1 MDTLLQDLRYSFRR
15 LVKSP
20 TFTCIVILTLAL
32 GIGANTAIFSTVNA
46 VLLRPLPYFEPQRL
60 VTIEHLY
67 PTLDLEAPVSIP
79 GFLDYEKRGRSFESM
94 AVQSSWQVNLTGVGE
109 PVRMQGQQV
118 TGKFFAT
125 LQVPALM
132 GRTLQPGEDAAG
144 REHVAVVSYDA
155 WQRIFGAD
163 PAIIGRNLS
172 LNGESY
178 QVVGVMPSGF
188 RDFFN
193 KTAEIWAPMVFTADQ
208 LTDEN
213 RTTEFLNLTARM
225 KPGVT
230 VQQAQGEMRTIGEQL
245 KREYPDSYDENWSL
259 LVTGLSIS
267 ATGEVRPALLVLLG
281 AVGFVLL
288 IACANVANL
297 LLARAAARS
306 KEIAV
311 RTALGATRERLLKQL
326 LTESILVSLAGGIVG
341 LILAYAGVR
350 TLVAM
355 DVRNLPRSEEI
366 SIDGTVMLFTLLV
379 SLLAGVLFG
388 LAPAI
393 HTATPDLH
401 SALKEGGRGSTG
413 DRGSHALRRTL
424 VIAEVA
430 LALTLLTGAGLLL
443 KSFARLQGV
452 DPGFDPDNLLTFNIA
467 LPPTRYH
474 NDTTQAAFWDQV
486 FPAIGRVPGVV
497 GVAGTSVMPFG
508 GSWSTGSFEVEGYTA
523 PENQPGPWGDIRVV
537 SPQFFEAMRIPL
549 LRGRYLSEEDR
560 TDSRPVAVIDQEFVR
575 RFYPNENPIG
585 KRFTFGP
592 PDGRDRQHP
601 ERVDRGGGGGRSHCP
616 RRARRGPPDSALPA
630 VPPGDVPVHGRRGA
644 DDRQPGPLR
653 QPGPPGG
660 ALGGPGPADLR
671 GEQHGRAVVALGGPA
686 AAVHDA
692 FELLFRYRA
701 RAGVDRDL
709 RCDELLGHPALTRA
723 GRPHRPGGGS
733 GRRPQAG
740 APPGD
745 ASGVDRHRDRAGGRA
760 GAHSADREPTVRG
773 GRHGPGN
780 VRGGGCGPGRNGAFG
795 QSDPRHP
802 GHADGS
808 GGGAQGGMRG
818 ARMVTNLLMCN
829 HLTS

>member
-20 TFTCIVILTLAL
+20 TFTCIVVLTLGL

-132 GRTLQPGEDAAG
+132 GRTLQPGEDSAG

-208 LTDEN
+208 LTDDN

-297 LLARAAARS
+297 LLARAATRS

-401 SALKEGGRGSTG
+401 SSLKEGGRGSTG

-424 VIAEVA
+424 VVAEVA

-452 DPGFDPDNLLTFNIA
+452 DPGFDPDNLLTFNLA

-560 TDSRPVAVIDQEFVR
+560 ADSRLVAVIDQEFVR

-592 PDGRDRQHP
+592 PDGVTDSTQNEWIEVVGVVGHTAHEGLDADPRIQLYLPYRQATFPFMAVAVRTTGNPDRYVNLVRQAV
-601 ERVDRGGGGGRSHCP
+601 RSVD
-616 RRARRGPPDSALPA
+616 PDQPISA
-630 VPPGDVPVHGRRGA
+630 VSNM
-644 DDRQPGPLR
+644 
-653 QPGPPGG
+653 
-660 ALGGPGPADLR
+660 
-671 GEQHGRAVVALGGPA
+671 
-686 AAVHDA
+686 
-692 FELLFRYRA
+692 
-701 RAGVDRDL
+701 
-709 RCDELLGHPALTRA
+709 DELLSRSVGQRRLSMMLLSFFSGIALVLASIGIYGVMSYSVTQRSRELGVRIALGADRGDVLRLVLRQGMRLALIGIGIGLAAALALTRLIESQLYGVA
-723 GRPHRPGGGS
+723 ATDPGTFVAVAAVLAATALLANLI
-733 GRRPQAG
+733 PAI
-740 APPGD
+740 
-745 ASGVDRHRDRAGGRA
+745 RAMRMDPA
-760 GAHSADREPTVRG
+760 VVLREE
-773 GRHGPGN
+773 
-780 VRGGGCGPGRNGAFG
+780 
-795 QSDPRHP
+795 
-802 GHADGS
+802 
-808 GGGAQGGMRG
+808 
-818 ARMVTNLLMCN
+818 
-829 HLTS
+829 